1 MGKTS
6 AERQREWLRRKKAK
20 GFVTLTIMVP
30 ITQAAD
36 VRNVCRRLARDGDL
50 EIGALRNVRTGRLV
64 TKD

>member
-6 AERQREWLRRKKAK
+6 AERQREWRKRRMAE
-20 GFVTLTIMVP
+20 GLVSVTVMVRE
-30 ITQAAD
+30 TQAAD
-36 VRNVCRRLARDGDL
+36 VRQVCDRLARDGDL